1 MQLMIDWAAAFAAEY
16 GELLVTGTLATL
28 WMVFASTV
36 LAHLIGLPI
45 GIVVV
50 VTDRGLLMPNKTIH
64 FILEGIIN
72 IGRSIP
78 FIILMIA
85 LIPFTRLVVGTSL
98 GVNATIVPLVIAAV
112 PFVARLVEGALKEIP
127 TGVIESSQA
136 MGASLRRIVLGV
148 MVPES
153 LPALVR
159 GLSLTAITLVGYSA
173 MAGAIGGGGLGDIAI
188 RYGYHRYQTDVMFV
202 TIVLLILLVQAIQ
215 AAGNT
220 LARRLDKKT
229 RQ

>member
-1 MQLMIDWAAAFAAEY
+1 
-16 GELLVTGTLATL
+16 
-28 WMVFASTV
+28 MVLASTV

-45 GIVVV
+45 GIIVV
-50 VTDRGLLMPNKTIH
+50 VTDRGLLLPAKGIH
-64 FILEGIIN
+64 TILEGIIN

-112 PFVARLVEGALKEIP
+112 PFVARLTESALKEIP

-136 MGASLRRIVLGV
+136 MGASIPRIVLGF
-148 MVPES
+148 MVPEAM
-153 LPALVR
+153 PALIH

-173 MAGAIGGGGLGDIAI
+173 MAGAIGGGGLDDIAI
-188 RYGYHRYQTDVMFV
+188 RYGYHRYQTDVMFI
-202 TIVLLILLVQAIQ
+202 TIILLIVLIQ
-215 AAGNT
+215 VIQGAGNS
-220 LARRLDKKT
+220 LARKLDKKT
-229 RQ
+229 RN

>member
-1 MQLMIDWAAAFAAEY
+1 MALLFDWASTFLVDY
-16 GELLVTGTLATL
+16 GMLLLTGTGATL

-50 VTDRGLLMPNKTIH
+50 VTDRGLLRPNQIIH

-98 GVNATIVPLVIAAV
+98 GVHATIVPLVIAAV
-112 PFVARLVEGALKEIP
+112 PFVARLTESALKEIP

-136 MGASLRRIVLGV
+136 MGASIRRIVFGV

-153 LPALVR
+153 LPALIR

-202 TIVLLILLVQAIQ
+202 TIILLIVLVQAIQ
-215 AAGNT
+215 AAGNAW
-220 LARRLDKKT
+220 ARKLDKKV
-229 RQ
+229 RD

>member
-1 MQLMIDWAAAFAAEY
+1 MTALVDWLTGFAGDFGALLLAGTAAT
-16 GELLVTGTLATL
+16 V
-28 WMVFASTV
+28 WMVLASTL
-36 LAHLIGLPI
+36 LAHVIGMPI
-45 GIVVV
+45 GILVVV
-50 VTDRGLLMPNKTIH
+50 SDRGLLRPNRWIH
-64 FILEGIIN
+64 SILEGIIN
-72 IGRSIP
+72 IGRSVP

-112 PFVARLVEGALKEIP
+112 PFVARLTEGALKEIP
-127 TGVIESSQA
+127 TGVVESSQA
-136 MGASLRRIVLGV
+136 MGASLNRIVFGV

-159 GLSLTAITLVGYSA
+159 GLALTAITLVGYSA

-202 TIVLLILLVQAIQ
+202 TIILLILLVQLIQ
-215 AAGNT
+215 AAGNAV
-220 LARRLDKKT
+220 ARRLDKKA
-229 RQ
+229 RN

>member
-1 MQLMIDWAAAFAAEY
+1 MVSEYIRTFFADYGLLLAE
-16 GELLVTGTLATL
+16 GTLATI
-28 WMVFASTV
+28 WMVAASTL

-45 GIVVV
+45 GLIVV
-50 VTDRGLLMPNKTIH
+50 VTDRGLLHPNKVIH
-64 FILEGIIN
+64 TFFEGIIN

-85 LIPFTRLVVGTSL
+85 LIPFTRFVVGTSL

-112 PFVARLVEGALKEIP
+112 PFVARLAESSLKEIP
-127 TGVIESSQA
+127 TGVIESTQA
-136 MGASLRRIVLGV
+136 MGASTRRIVFGV
-148 MVPES
+148 MIPES
-153 LPALVR
+153 MPSLIR

-202 TIVLLILLVQAIQ
+202 TIILLILLVQIIQ
-215 AAGNT
+215 EAGNR
-220 LARRLDKKT
+220 LARKLDKKS
-229 RQ
+229 RH

>member
-1 MQLMIDWAAAFAAEY
+1 MNEIGPWVQEFWADY
-16 GELLVTGTLATL
+16 GSLLIEGMGATI
-28 WMVFASTV
+28 WMVLASTL

-45 GIVVV
+45 GVLVV
-50 VTDRGLLMPNKTIH
+50 VTDRGLLLPIKPIH
-64 FILEGIIN
+64 AILEGIIN

-85 LIPFTRLVVGTSL
+85 LIPFTRLLVGTSL

-112 PFVARLVEGALKEIP
+112 PFVARLTESALKEIP
-127 TGVIESSQA
+127 AGVVESCHA
-136 MGASLRRIVLGV
+136 MGATIYQIVFRVL
-148 MVPES
+148 VPEAM
-153 LPALVR
+153 PALIR

-202 TIVLLILLVQAIQ
+202 TIILLIVLVQVIQ
-215 AAGNT
+215 GSGNA
-220 LARRLDKKT
+220 LANRVDKRK
-229 RQ
+229 R

>member
-1 MQLMIDWAAAFAAEY
+1 MNALSEWVWRFIDGY
-16 GELLVTGTLATL
+16 GALLLEGTAATL
-28 WMVFASTV
+28 WMVLASTF
-36 LAHLIGLPI
+36 LAHLVGIPI
-45 GIVVV
+45 GILVVI
-50 VTDRGLLMPNKTIH
+50 TDRGLLRPKPWLHTV
-64 FILEGIIN
+64 LEGIIN

-98 GVNATIVPLVIAAV
+98 GVNATIVSLVIAAI
-112 PFVARLVEGALKEIP
+112 PFVARLTESALKEILV
-127 TGVIESSQA
+127 GVIESSQA
-136 MGASLRRIVLGV
+136 MGASLNRVVFGV

-159 GLSLTAITLVGYSA
+159 GVSLTAITLVGYSA

-202 TIVLLILLVQAIQ
+202 TIILLVLLVQLIQ
-215 AAGNT
+215 AGGNT
-220 LARRLDKKT
+220 LARGLDKKS
-229 RQ
+229 RS

>member
-1 MQLMIDWAAAFAAEY
+1 MNEFGPWLQEFWADY
-16 GELLVTGTLATL
+16 GLLLIEGTGATI
-28 WMVFASTV
+28 WMVLASTL

-45 GIVVV
+45 GVLVVI
-50 VTDRGLLMPNKTIH
+50 TDRGLLLPIKPIH
-64 FILEGIIN
+64 AILEGIIN

-112 PFVARLVEGALKEIP
+112 PFVARLTESALKEIP
-127 TGVIESSQA
+127 AGVIESCHA
-136 MGASLRRIVLGV
+136 MGAAISQIVFRVL
-148 MVPES
+148 VPEAM
-153 LPALVR
+153 PALIR

-202 TIVLLILLVQAIQ
+202 TIILLIVLVQVIQ
-215 AAGNT
+215 GSGNA
-220 LARRLDKKT
+220 LASQVDKRK
-229 RQ
+229 R

>member
-1 MQLMIDWAAAFAAEY
+1 MVSEYIRTFFADYGLLLAE
-16 GELLVTGTLATL
+16 GTLATI
-28 WMVFASTV
+28 WMVVASTL

-45 GIVVV
+45 GLIVV
-50 VTDRGLLMPNKTIH
+50 VTDRGLLHPNKIIH
-64 FILEGIIN
+64 TLFEGIIN

-85 LIPFTRLVVGTSL
+85 LIPFTRFVVGTSL

-112 PFVARLVEGALKEIP
+112 PFVARLAESSLKEIP
-127 TGVIESSQA
+127 TGVIESTQA
-136 MGASLRRIVLGV
+136 MGASTRRIVFDV
-148 MVPES
+148 MIPES
-153 LPALVR
+153 MPSLIR

-202 TIVLLILLVQAIQ
+202 TIILLILLVQIIQ
-215 AAGNT
+215 EAGNR
-220 LARRLDKKT
+220 LARKLDKKS
-229 RQ
+229 RH

>member
-1 MQLMIDWAAAFAAEY
+1 MAALSDWLRNFLDSFGALLLEGTAA
-16 GELLVTGTLATL
+16 TI
-28 WMVFASTV
+28 WMVAAST
-36 LAHLIGLPI
+36 LMAHVIGLPV
-45 GIVVV
+45 GILVV
-50 VTDRGLLMPNKTIH
+50 VTDRGLLRPNRWLHTV
-64 FILEGIIN
+64 LEGIIN

-112 PFVARLVEGALKEIP
+112 PFVARLTESALKEIP

-136 MGASLRRIVLGV
+136 MGASLRRIVFGV
-148 MVPES
+148 MVPEA

-202 TIVLLILLVQAIQ
+202 TIILLILLVQLIQ
-215 AAGNT
+215 AAGNAF
-220 LARRLDKKT
+220 ARRLDKKT
-229 RQ
+229 RN

>member
-1 MQLMIDWAAAFAAEY
+1 MATLFELAQAFLADY
-16 GELLVTGTLATL
+16 GALLLEGTVATL
-28 WMVFASTV
+28 WMVLASTV

-45 GIVVV
+45 GITVV
-50 VTDRGLLMPNKTIH
+50 VTDRGLLLPAKGIH
-64 FILEGIIN
+64 TILEGIIN

-112 PFVARLVEGALKEIP
+112 PFVARLTESALKEIP

-136 MGASLRRIVLGV
+136 MGASIPRIVFGV
-148 MVPES
+148 MVPEAM
-153 LPALVR
+153 PALIR

-202 TIVLLILLVQAIQ
+202 TIILLIVLVQVIQ
-215 AAGNT
+215 GAGNS
-220 LARRLDKKT
+220 LARKLDKKT
-229 RQ
+229 RN

>member
-1 MQLMIDWAAAFAAEY
+1 MATLFDLVRTFFADY
-16 GELLVTGTLATL
+16 GTLLLEGTLATL
-28 WMVFASTV
+28 WMVLASTV

-45 GIVVV
+45 GIIVV
-50 VTDRGLLMPNKTIH
+50 VTDRGLLLPAKGIH
-64 FILEGIIN
+64 TILEGIIN
-72 IGRSIP
+72 VGRSIP

-112 PFVARLVEGALKEIP
+112 PFVARLTESALKEIP

-136 MGASLRRIVLGV
+136 MGASIPRIVLGV
-148 MVPES
+148 MVPEAM
-153 LPALVR
+153 PALIR

-202 TIVLLILLVQAIQ
+202 TIILLILLVQVIQ
-215 AAGNT
+215 EAGNR
-220 LARRLDKKT
+220 LARKLDKKT
-229 RQ
+229 RN

>member
-1 MQLMIDWAAAFAAEY
+1 MAALSDWLRNFLDSFGALLLEGTAA
-16 GELLVTGTLATL
+16 TI
-28 WMVFASTV
+28 WMVAAST
-36 LAHLIGLPI
+36 LMAHVIGLPV
-45 GIVVV
+45 GILVV
-50 VTDRGLLMPNKTIH
+50 VTDRGLLQPNRWLHTV
-64 FILEGIIN
+64 LEGIIN

-112 PFVARLVEGALKEIP
+112 PFVARLTESALKEIP
-127 TGVIESSQA
+127 TGVIEASQA
-136 MGASLRRIVLGV
+136 MGASLRRIVFGV
-148 MVPES
+148 MVPEA

-202 TIVLLILLVQAIQ
+202 TIVLLILLVQLIQ
-215 AAGNT
+215 AAGNAF
-220 LARRLDKKT
+220 ARRLDKKT
-229 RQ
+229 RS